1 MHQGVILFL
10 YNGSRFAMKKSYR
23 AERASGTAVYNLPA
37 SMTREIGRIVVHWAY
52 FEYCVQEMNWQS
64 LGIAPAQGRIALR
77 EPRASERLEMLRDLV
92 KLRHGT
98 WDDDLYLSILT
109 RAKLLTSKRHL
120 IAHGIWANREDGWYV
135 ELARGSWPKNLA
147 ELVAGSKKVTP
158 ELVSM
163 DTSKL
168 RKATN
173 EIEALIQDLKRLRT
187 SAVVSYPS
195 SPETRP

>member
-1 MHQGVILFL
+1 
-10 YNGSRFAMKKSYR
+10 
-23 AERASGTAVYNLPA
+23 
-37 SMTREIGRIVVHWAY
+37 
-52 FEYCVQEMNWQS
+52 
-64 LGIAPAQGRIALR
+64 
-77 EPRASERLEMLRDLV
+77 MLRDLV

-195 SPETRP
+195 SLKHVRNDFFDRIELPIARHIGVHARLDHGGRDFYFGRASPQFTEGGCGCYIWCCLLCQG